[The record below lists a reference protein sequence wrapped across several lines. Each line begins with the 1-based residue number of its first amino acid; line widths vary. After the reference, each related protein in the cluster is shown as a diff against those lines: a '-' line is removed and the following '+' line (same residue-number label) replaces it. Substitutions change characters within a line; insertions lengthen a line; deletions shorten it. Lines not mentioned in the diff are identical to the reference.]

1 MTEQKTS
8 SIYLSKTIY
17 LIFDICH
24 NGFVVID
31 MRIEGETSM
40 KIGYVRVST
49 KDQNT
54 ERQVRKMIDLGVE
67 ERYIFIDKQSGKD
80 FNRPQYQAMRLVI
93 REGDL
98 LYLDSLDL
106 LGRDYD
112 GVIAEWKYISRE
124 VNADIVVLE
133 NETLFDSR
141 KFKTM
146 GDLGRLMEDQFLS
159 LLSYVAEQE
168 RKKTKQRQAEGI
180 EVAQQ
185 NGVKFGRPKQQISD
199 MFGDVYDEWK
209 AGNITAVESMKRLD
223 MKPNT
228 FYRRVKEYEKCL

>member
-1 MTEQKTS
+1 
-8 SIYLSKTIY
+8 
-17 LIFDICH
+17 
-24 NGFVVID
+24 
-31 MRIEGETSM
+31 M
-40 KIGYVRVST
+40 KLGYVRVSA

-54 ERQVRKMIDLGVE
+54 DRQLIKMRQLGIE

-80 FNRPQYQAMRLVI
+80 FNRPQYQAMRLVL
-93 REGDL
+93 REGDIM
-98 LYLDSLDL
+98 YLDALDR

-112 GVIAEWKYISRE
+112 GIISEWKYITRE
-124 VNADIVVLE
+124 INADIIVLE

-146 GDLGRLMEDQFLS
+146 GDLGKLMEDQFLS

-180 EVAQQ
+180 EVALKK
-185 NGVKFGRPKQQISD
+185 GIKFGRPKTEITQE
-199 MFGDVYDEWK
+199 FKNLYAEWK
-209 AGNITAVESMKRLD
+209 QGKISATNCMKILD

-228 FYRRVKEYEKCL
+228 FYRRAKEHEESLLIREGQL